1 MPEPRDDAVR
11 HVADSLRDAVAVAV
25 GLGVLAVNRVQ
36 AVRRQVRARDGSPA
50 TGETRPTS

>member
-36 AVRRQVRARDGSPA
+36 AVRRQVRARDAAPA
-50 TGETRPTS
+50 TGENRPTS